1 LRRDLATQIE
11 PMTHHYAMNLIFA
24 RENALPI
31 FIRQNKFIW
40 NSVDFMGSMDSE
52 NNLQKVSH
60 QVLHSQLL
68 SSRRKYI
75 YVH

>member
-1 LRRDLATQIE
+1 
-11 PMTHHYAMNLIFA
+11 MNTIFA
-24 RENALPI
+24 QENALPI
-31 FIRQNKFIW
+31 FIRQNRFIW

-52 NNLQKVSH
+52 NNLQKASH
-60 QVLHSQLL
+60 QVLNPKLL